1 MPTFYNLIIEKL
13 QKHRMILSRH
23 ANYLYKWLAHLN
35 LTFLLLPC
43 LFCFCE
49 ILKYVPAHNTSNKF
63 WDQFPSHHYQCCFQ
77 VSETVSWHSS
87 NMLQY
92 LVGRRDLTHF
102 CKVDHF
108 IVFGNFL
115 GIDLISMIYVRYDCN
130 ILSFDALAR
139 LDSNYMEVGR
149 STYWKQVG

>member
-1 MPTFYNLIIEKL
+1 MSTFYNLIIEKL

-23 ANYLYKWLAHLN
+23 ANYLHKWLAHLN

-49 ILKYVPAHNTSNKF
+49 ILKYVQGHNTSSKF

-92 LVGRRDLTHF
+92 LVGRRGLTYF
-102 CKVDHF
+102 SKVDHF
-108 IVFGNFL
+108 IVFGDFAGNWF
-115 GIDLISMIYVRYDCN
+115 DLNDLCEIWLQHSIIWCT
-130 ILSFDALAR
+130 
-139 LDSNYMEVGR
+139 GPP
-149 STYWKQVG
+149 W